1 MIFPPRHTIHRK
13 IVLVVVATS
22 AIALLLAGLA
32 FAGHQVLS
40 FWSERPEH
48 LAIQAEIIGAT
59 STAALAFDDAAAA
72 TETLSALRF
81 EPSITAARLYDAEE
95 RVVAAYDRN
104 AARPADWPIVGEN
117 TRRFVGDRLHLS
129 MPVVLDREPIGSVY
143 LQADLS
149 EMYDRLLRYA
159 RTVAAILLASCLIAF
174 LVASRLQRVISA
186 PIEELAHAA
195 RRVSTEKDYAVRV
208 QPQGDDEITVL
219 IDAFN
224 DMLVQIQRRDAA
236 LRGIRDDLENR
247 VEERTAELGKAK
259 EVAEAATR
267 AKSAFLATMSHEIRT
282 PMNAVIGMTGLL
294 LDTSLTPEQS
304 EFAETIR
311 RSGDGLLSVINDIL
325 DFSKIESGHLD
336 FERQPFG
343 LRSCLEESIDLVA
356 PRAAEKEL
364 ELLYQIAPGVPE
376 TLIGDVT
383 RVRQI
388 LVNLLANA
396 VKFTGHGE
404 VVVGVT
410 AQPHASAAGDDH
422 GGGDWEVCFSV
433 RDTGVGIAP
442 DRIDRLFL
450 PFSQVDSS
458 TTRIYGGTGLG
469 LAISK
474 RLAELMGGRIWAD
487 SESGRG
493 STFSFTVVAGAAV
506 TDATAA
512 PRLTG
517 RRVLVLVGN
526 ASARAILLQQL
537 EAWGA
542 AVEAPRDVASAERI
556 MAAPETF
563 DAVIIDGQNPLEPI
577 AASIAR
583 LGDDRATVPI
593 VLLSHLGRRTASP
606 TVPHPAAILVKPL
619 KLSAVGEALTGV
631 FNGTHTERRKA
642 PSSNVI
648 DHDLARRVPLR
659 ILLAEDNAVNQKVA
673 VRLLEKMG
681 YRVDVAGNG
690 CEAVEAVRR
699 LGYDVIFMD
708 VHMPEMD
715 GLEATRIILREFGER
730 RPRIVA
736 MTAGAMAEDRQ
747 ACLDAGMDDY
757 VSKPVQVRELQR
769 ALENARPRMAD
780 PIAVR

>member
-13 IVLVVVATS
+13 VVLVVVATS

-40 FWSERPEH
+40 FWSERPER

-81 EPSITAARLYDAEE
+81 EPSITAARLYNAEG
-95 RVVAAYDRN
+95 RVVAAYVRAD
-104 AARPADWPIVGEN
+104 ARPADWPIVGEN

-129 MPVVLDREPIGSVY
+129 MPVVLDRERIGSVY

-159 RTVAAILLASCLIAF
+159 GTVAAILLASCLIAF

-195 RRVSTEKDYAVRV
+195 RRVSDEKDYAVRV
-208 QPQGDDEITVL
+208 QPQGDDEIAVL

-224 DMLVQIQRRDAA
+224 DMLAQIQRRDAD

-259 EVAEAATR
+259 SVAEAATR

-294 LDTSLTPEQS
+294 LDTPLTPEQS

-311 RSGDGLLSVINDIL
+311 RSGDSLLTVINDIL
-325 DFSKIESGHLD
+325 DFSKIESGNLD
-336 FERQPFG
+336 LERQPFG
-343 LRSCLEESIDLVA
+343 LRPCIEESIDLIA
-356 PRAAEKEL
+356 PKGAEKNL
-364 ELLYQIAPGVPE
+364 ELLYQIDPGVPGS
-376 TLIGDVT
+376 LLGDVT

-396 VKFTGHGE
+396 VKFTERGE
-404 VVVGVT
+404 IVVAVSGE
-410 AQPHASAAGDDH
+410 ARAAGDA
-422 GGGDWEVCFSV
+422 WEVRFSV
-433 RDTGVGIAP
+433 RDTGVGIPA
-442 DRIDRLFL
+442 DRVDRLFL

-458 TTRIYGGTGLG
+458 TTRVYGGTGLG

-474 RLAELMGGRIWAD
+474 RLVEMMGGRIWAE
-487 SESGRG
+487 SEPGRG
-493 STFSFTVVAGAAV
+493 STFSFTVVAP
-506 TDATAA
+506 AA
-512 PRLTG
+512 PSDAAATPRLGG
-517 RRVLVLVGN
+517 RRVLVVVGN
-526 ASARAILLQQL
+526 ATARAILRSQL
-537 EAWGA
+537 AAWGA
-542 AVEAPRDVASAERI
+542 AVDATETLADAERI
-556 MAAPETF
+556 AGTGDLF
-563 DAVIIDGQNPLEPI
+563 DAVIIDAQDAFAPI
-577 AASIAR
+577 AAS
-583 LGDDRATVPI
+583 LGHVDAGRAVAPI
-593 VLLSHLGRRTASP
+593 ILLSDLGRRDTSRAFP
-606 TVPHPAAILVKPL
+606 QPAVTLSKPL
-619 KLSAVGEALTGV
+619 KLSAVGEALSSV
-631 FNGTHTERRKA
+631 LDGTQPERRKV
-642 PSSNVI
+642 PSGNAI
-648 DHDLARRVPLR
+648 DHGLAQRVPLR

-673 VRLLEKMG
+673 VRILEKMG

-690 CEAVEAVRR
+690 SEAVEAVRR
-699 LGYDVIFMD
+699 LGYDIIFMD

-715 GLEATRIILREFGER
+715 GLEATRTIVREFGER

-736 MTAGAMAEDRQ
+736 MTAGALAEDRE
-747 ACLDAGMDDY
+747 ACLEAGMDDY
-757 VSKPVQVRELQR
+757 VSKPVQVQELQR
-769 ALENARPRMAD
+769 ALERAGPQPAE
-780 PIAVR
+780 P